1 MLKYSLGIDVSADSL
16 ACCFSC
22 INHQQQVQVISTRTV
37 TNSPAGF
44 KSLIP
49 WIGKHHK
56 QPQLPLVCLLEATGV
71 YYENCALALSK
82 AEFYVSVILPN
93 KSKKYMESLGI
104 KSKNDKID
112 AKGLAR
118 MGAEQALPRWQPM
131 SAFFFTLRTMTR
143 QLESLQKTKTSL
155 SNQLHATQ
163 HSIYEVGVVTRQLK
177 SLIRTMENQ
186 MVGLEKAITNHLNSD
201 PEIAEKVTHL
211 CSIKGI
217 GLTTVAVLLGE
228 TNGFALMEN
237 IPQLVSYSG
246 YDVVEDQSG
255 NRIGKTKISKKG
267 NAHIRRA
274 LYFPAITA
282 VSCQVKPLYNLFH
295 RTYSK
300 HNIKMKSYVAVQKKL
315 LILIY
320 TLWKK
325 NEPYKEVESEYERL
339 GSFLDSESNTIT
351 KKKFPTKG
359 REPQGKPLVE
369 KTVSFSLE

>member
-16 ACCFSC
+16 ACCLSC

-44 KSLIP
+44 KALIS

-82 AEFYVSVILPN
+82 ADFYVSVILPN
-93 KSKKYMESLGI
+93 KSKKYMESLGL

-131 SAFFFTLRTMTR
+131 SEFFFTLRTMTR

-163 HSIYEVGVVTRQLK
+163 HSIYEVGVVTQQLK
-177 SLIRTMENQ
+177 SLIRTMEKQ
-186 MVGLEKAITNHLNSD
+186 MARLEKAIANHLSSD
-201 PEIAEKVTHL
+201 QEIAEKVIHL
-211 CSIKGI
+211 CSIKGV

-237 IPQLVSYSG
+237 TPQLVSYSG

-282 VSCQVKPLYNLFH
+282 VSCEVKPLYNLFH

-320 TLWKK
+320 ALWKK
-325 NEPYKEVESEYERL
+325 NEPYKEV
-339 GSFLDSESNTIT
+339 DSETENCDSFHTSESDAI